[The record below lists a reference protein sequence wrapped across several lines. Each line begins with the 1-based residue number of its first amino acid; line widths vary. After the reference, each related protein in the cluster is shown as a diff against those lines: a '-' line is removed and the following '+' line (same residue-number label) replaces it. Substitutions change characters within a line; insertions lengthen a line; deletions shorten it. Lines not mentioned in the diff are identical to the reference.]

1 MLTTYSVTL
10 TWPTSGLFPNK
21 NVNRWVKAQEKKAAR
36 SGSFYLTKHQI
47 KLYTWQGGRLPL
59 SIVFHP
65 PHSGYDLDNCLAAL
79 KSGLDGMADAIK
91 MNDKF
96 FRPITIDFGDVV
108 PGGEVVVEFT
118 A

>member
-10 TWPTSGLFPNK
+10 TWPTPGLFPNK
-21 NVNRWVKAQEKKAAR
+21 TKNRWDKAQEKKKQR
-36 SGSFYLTKHQI
+36 SDSFYLTKHQI
-47 KLYTWQGGRLPL
+47 KLYTWQVGGLPL

-79 KSGLDGMADAIK
+79 KSALDGMADALK
-91 MNDKF
+91 VNDRM
-96 FRPITIDFGDVV
+96 FRPITIDFGPVIA
-108 PGGEVVVEFT
+108 GGQVIVEFL